1 MMKNGIRHS
10 VSMLM
15 AAGIAL
21 TMGACASTQTKNYMA
36 TSEARLAATPDALP
50 QKAITNFSQPLQC
63 MDEMFVRYNIS
74 DLRLGAQNILDPSS
88 DIQTASKDM
97 MITAISE
104 MSRKSKAVRFVVLGS
119 DMFDITQFHQYHT
132 KQAFQSPDFF
142 IRIAAPQVDKG
153 AIVQRAGFGLRF
165 GGDLSGEYSKDRM
178 VSIVT
183 LDMNLGVVKTL
194 EIVPGMTSSNSI
206 AITRRGSSTDV
217 SGAIKKFGALFQ
229 IGLDSSEGLNHS
241 VRTLIELGS
250 IELMGRLTKVPY
262 WECLDVP
269 STSPLVQE
277 EIRDWYLELDEQER
291 RVFVQSKLDAL
302 SYYDG
307 KVDGKSTAN
316 LRRSIALFKKD
327 NGLPADG
334 RIDQGLY
341 HHLMIDSTPI
351 KKAYMPL
358 ITHKL
363 KWTTND
369 EYMDEEY
376 NFKAGDRVSEPV
388 EQHTKL
394 EEDFVEPLIMTLD
407 TGRGQKPIFNAGES
421 LSFKVKTTADAYV
434 YCYYQEAKGDIF
446 KVFPNRFSP
455 NALISARNDLVVPS
469 SKQFQ
474 LKLEQRGDK
483 ESVMCIASHEDL
495 DAKLPMVL
503 SERSLQPL
511 PLKKMESVYHY
522 YQQAAKLRPLKET
535 LSIEVF

>member
-1 MMKNGIRHS
+1 MKNGIHRS
-10 VSMLM
+10 AKMLIT
-15 AAGIAL
+15 AGIAL
-21 TMGACASTQTKNYMA
+21 VISACASTQTKNYMA

-50 QKAITNFSQPLQC
+50 QKAITNFSRPLQC

-88 DIQTASKDM
+88 DIQTATKDM
-97 MITAISE
+97 LITAMSE
-104 MSRKSKAVRFVVLGS
+104 MSRKSNAVRFIVLGS
-119 DMFDITQFHQYHT
+119 DLFDITQFHQYHSHPE
-132 KQAFQSPDFF
+132 FQSPDFF
-142 IRIAAPQVDKG
+142 IRIAAPQVDKA
-153 AIVQRAGFGLRF
+153 AITQRTGFGLRF
-165 GGDLSGEYSKDRM
+165 GGDFSGEYSKDRM

-194 EIVPGMTSSNSI
+194 EMVPGMSSSNSI
-206 AITRRGSSTDV
+206 AITRRGSSTDLA
-217 SGAIKKFGALFQ
+217 GAIKKFGALFQ

-277 EIRDWYLELDEQER
+277 QIRDWYLELDEQER

-302 SYYDG
+302 GYYDG
-307 KVDGKSTAN
+307 KVDGNPSAR

-341 HHLMIDSTPI
+341 YRLITDNTPI

-376 NFKAGDRVSEPV
+376 NFKAGDRIPKPV
-388 EQHTKL
+388 RQHTKL
-394 EEDFVEPLIMTLD
+394 EEDFAEPLIMTLD
-407 TGRGQKPIFNAGES
+407 TGRGQNPIFKAGES
-421 LSFKVKTTADAYV
+421 VSFKIKTTADAYV

-446 KVFPNRFSP
+446 KIFPNRFSP
-455 NALISARNDLVVPS
+455 NALVSSNDDLVVPGS
-469 SKQFQ
+469 GQFQ
-474 LKLEQRGDK
+474 IKLEQRGDK
-483 ESVMCIASHEDL
+483 ENIMCMASYEDL
-495 DAKLPMVL
+495 DAKLPPVL
-503 SERSLQPL
+503 SERSLQAL

-522 YQQAAKLRPLKET
+522 YQQAAKLRPLRET
-535 LSIEVF
+535 LNIEAF

>member
-15 AAGIAL
+15 VTGIAL
-21 TMGACASTQTKNYMA
+21 TMGACASTQTKSHMA

-50 QKAITNFSQPLQC
+50 QKAITNFSRPLQC

-74 DLRLGAQNILDPSS
+74 DLRLGAQNILDPTS

-119 DMFDITQFHQYHT
+119 DLLDITQFHQYH
-132 KQAFQSPDFF
+132 KKPEFQSPDFF

-153 AIVQRAGFGLRF
+153 AIVQRKGFGLRF

-194 EIVPGMTSSNSI
+194 EIIPGMTSSNSI

-229 IGLDSSEGLNHS
+229 IGLDNSEGLNHS

-277 EIRDWYLELDEQER
+277 QIRDWYIELDEQER

-307 KVDGKSTAN
+307 KVDGNPSAG

-334 RIDQGLY
+334 RIDSGLY
-341 HHLMIDSTPI
+341 HRLMTDSTPI
-351 KKAYMPL
+351 NKAYMPL

-376 NFKAGDRVSEPV
+376 NFTAGKNIPEPV
-388 EQHTKL
+388 HQHTTL

-407 TGRGQKPIFNAGES
+407 TGRGQNPVFNVGES

-455 NALISARNDLVVPS
+455 NAFISASNNLVVPGS
-469 SKQFQ
+469 NHFQ
-474 LKLEQRGDK
+474 IKLEHRGDR
-483 ESVMCIASHEDL
+483 ENIMCMASYEDL

-522 YQQAAKLRPLKET
+522 YQQVADLRPLKKT

>member
-1 MMKNGIRHS
+1 MRNGIHHS
-10 VSMLM
+10 AKMLM
-15 AAGIAL
+15 TAGIAL
-21 TMGACASTQTKNYMA
+21 VISACASTQTKNYMA

-50 QKAITNFSQPLQC
+50 QKAITNFSKPLQC

-132 KQAFQSPDFF
+132 KQEFQSPDFF

-153 AIVQRAGFGLRF
+153 AIIQRTGFGLRF

-277 EIRDWYLELDEQER
+277 QIRDWYLELDEQER

-307 KVDGKSTAN
+307 KVDGKPTAN

-341 HHLMIDSTPI
+341 HRLMIDSTPI

-369 EYMDEEY
+369 EYLDEEY
-376 NFKAGDRVSEPV
+376 NFTVGETISEPV
-388 EQHTKL
+388 HQHTKL
-394 EEDFVEPLIMTLD
+394 EEDFVEPLIMSLD

-455 NALISARNDLVVPS
+455 NALISASNDLVVPS

-522 YQQAAKLRPLKET
+522 YQQAAELRPLKET